1 MLRKNKIRRFCVI
14 CSVKFET
21 YDLRKKWCS
30 SEHGYEYAMQLKA
43 KAQAK
48 NNAILEEARETT
60 SDLRHKLQ
68 TEINKLIRAID
79 YGQPCISC
87 GVLKQ
92 HMEACHYYHK
102 SKNSASECTFHLWN
116 LHSGCKFCNRFQNGN
131 LIKYGINIEKI
142 YGEEIYNLLHD
153 LPTMYRGLNWSKDEL
168 KEFIRVAKLINKS
181 MPKQEVYTTE
191 KRIELRAKFN
201 NQLNIYTI

>member
-1 MLRKNKIRRFCVI
+1 MPRKQKSCKVCGGGFQPKRPLQQVCGVT
-14 CSVKFET
+14 CA
-21 YDLRKKWCS
+21 
-30 SEHGYEYAMQLKA
+30 YELTMQLKA

-92 HMEACHYYHK
+92 HMEAGHFWHK

-116 LHSGCKFCNRFQNGN
+116 LSSQCKYCNRFQNGN
-131 LIKYGINIEKI
+131 LSKYGQGIEKI

-181 MPKQEVYTTE
+181 MPKQEVYSTE
-191 KRIELRAKFN
+191 KRIELRSKFN
-201 NQLNIYTI
+201 NQLKIYTI

>member
-1 MLRKNKIRRFCVI
+1 MPRKQKSCKVCGGVFQPKRPLQQV
-14 CSVKFET
+14 CSVG
-21 YDLRKKWCS
+21 CS
-30 SEHGYEYAMQLKA
+30 YELVMQLKA

-92 HMEACHYYHK
+92 HMEAGHFWHK

-116 LHSGCKFCNRFQNGN
+116 LSSQCKYCNRFQNGN
-131 LIKYGINIEKI
+131 LSKYGQGIEKV
-142 YGEEIYNLLHD
+142 YGEKIYNLLHD

-181 MPKQEVYTTE
+181 MPKQEVYSTE

-201 NQLNIYTI
+201 NQLKIYTI

>member
-1 MLRKNKIRRFCVI
+1 MPRKKKSCKVCGKAFEPKRPLQQV
-14 CSVKFET
+14 CSVG
-21 YDLRKKWCS
+21 CS
-30 SEHGYEYAMQLKA
+30 YELVMQLKA

-92 HMEACHYYHK
+92 HMEAGHYHHK

-116 LHSGCKFCNRFQNGN
+116 LSSQCKYCNRFQNGN
-131 LIKYGINIEKI
+131 LSKYGQNIEKI

-181 MPKQEVYTTE
+181 MPKQEVYSTE
-191 KRIELRAKFN
+191 KRIELRSKFN
-201 NQLNIYTI
+201 NQLKIYTI

>member
-1 MLRKNKIRRFCVI
+1 MPRKKKPCKVCQKPFEPKRPLQQV
-14 CSVKFET
+14 CSVG
-21 YDLRKKWCS
+21 CS
-30 SEHGYEYAMQLKA
+30 YELVMQLKA
-43 KAQAK
+43 KQQAK
-48 NNAILEEARETT
+48 NNAILEEARITT

-92 HMEACHYYHK
+92 HMEAGHFWHK

-116 LHSGCKFCNRFQNGN
+116 LSAQCKYCNRFQNGN
-131 LIKYGINIEKI
+131 LSKYGQSIEKI

-168 KEFIRVAKLINKS
+168 REFIRVAKLINKS
-181 MPKQEVYTTE
+181 MPKQEVYSTE
-191 KRIELRAKFN
+191 KRIELRSKFN
-201 NQLNIYTI
+201 NQLKIYTI

>member
-1 MLRKNKIRRFCVI
+1 MPRKKKKCKVCAKPFEPKRPLQQT
-14 CSVKFET
+14 CSVACAYESV
-21 YDLRKKWCS
+21 LRS
-30 SEHGYEYAMQLKA
+30 KA

-181 MPKQEVYTTE
+181 MPKQEVYSTE
-191 KRIELRAKFN
+191 KRIELRSKLN
-201 NQLNIYTI
+201 NQLKIYTI

>member
-1 MLRKNKIRRFCVI
+1 MP
-14 CSVKFET
+14 
-21 YDLRKKWCS
+21 RKKKPCKVCAKPFEPKRPLQQTCS
-30 SEHGYEYAMQLKA
+30 IACAYESVLRSKA

-92 HMEACHYYHK
+92 HMEAGHYHHK

-116 LHSGCKFCNRFQNGN
+116 LSAQCKYCNRFQNGN
-131 LIKYGINIEKI
+131 LSKYGQSIERI

-153 LPTMYRGLNWSKDEL
+153 LPIMYRGLNWSKDEL

-201 NQLNIYTI
+201 NQLKIYTI

>member
-1 MLRKNKIRRFCVI
+1 MPRKKKPCKVCQKPFEPKRPLQQV
-14 CSVKFET
+14 CSVG
-21 YDLRKKWCS
+21 CS
-30 SEHGYEYAMQLKA
+30 YELVMQLKA
-43 KAQAK
+43 KQQAK

-92 HMEACHYYHK
+92 HMEAGHYHHK

-116 LHSGCKFCNRFQNGN
+116 LSAQCKYCNRFQNGN
-131 LIKYGINIEKI
+131 LSKYGQSIERI

-153 LPTMYRGLNWSKDEL
+153 LPIMYRGLNWGKDEL

-181 MPKQEVYTTE
+181 MPKQEVYSTE
-191 KRIELRAKFN
+191 KRIELRSKFN
-201 NQLNIYTI
+201 NQLKIYTI

>member
-1 MLRKNKIRRFCVI
+1 MP
-14 CSVKFET
+14 
-21 YDLRKKWCS
+21 RKKKPCKVCAKLF
-30 SEHGYEYAMQLKA
+30 EPKRPLQQVCGVACAYELTMQLKA
-43 KAQAK
+43 KQQAK

-92 HMEACHYYHK
+92 HMEAGHFWHK

-116 LHSGCKFCNRFQNGN
+116 LSAQCKYCNRFQNGN
-131 LIKYGINIEKI
+131 LSKYGQSIEKI

-168 KEFIRVAKLINKS
+168 REFIRVAKLINKS
-181 MPKQEVYTTE
+181 MPKQEVYSTE
-191 KRIELRAKFN
+191 KRIELRSKFN
-201 NQLNIYTI
+201 NQLKIYTI

>member
-1 MLRKNKIRRFCVI
+1 MPRKKKKCKVCEKPFEPKRPLQQV
-14 CSVKFET
+14 CSVV
-21 YDLRKKWCS
+21 CS
-30 SEHGYEYAMQLKA
+30 YELVMQLKA

-92 HMEACHYYHK
+92 HMEAGHFWHK

-116 LHSGCKFCNRFQNGN
+116 LSSQCKYCNRFQNGN
-131 LIKYGINIEKI
+131 LSKYGQGIEKI
-142 YGEEIYNLLHD
+142 YGPEIYNLLHD

-181 MPKQEVYTTE
+181 MPKQEVYSTE
-191 KRIELRAKFN
+191 KRIELRKTFN
-201 NQLNIYTI
+201 NQLKIYTI

>member
-1 MLRKNKIRRFCVI
+1 MPKKKKPCKVCQKPFEPKRPLQQT
-14 CSVKFET
+14 CSVACAYESV
-21 YDLRKKWCS
+21 LRS
-30 SEHGYEYAMQLKA
+30 KA
-43 KAQAK
+43 KQQAK

-92 HMEACHYYHK
+92 HMEAGHYHHK

-116 LHSGCKFCNRFQNGN
+116 LSAQCKYCNRFQNGN
-131 LIKYGINIEKI
+131 LSKYGQSIERI

-153 LPTMYRGLNWSKDEL
+153 LPIMYRGLNWGKDEL

-181 MPKQEVYTTE
+181 MPKQEVYSTE
-191 KRIELRAKFN
+191 KRIELRSKFN
-201 NQLNIYTI
+201 NQLKIYTI

>member
-1 MLRKNKIRRFCVI
+1 
-14 CSVKFET
+14 
-21 YDLRKKWCS
+21 
-30 SEHGYEYAMQLKA
+30 MQLKA
-43 KAQAK
+43 KQQAK

-92 HMEACHYYHK
+92 HMEAGHYHHK

-116 LHSGCKFCNRFQNGN
+116 LSAQCKYCNRFQNGN
-131 LIKYGINIEKI
+131 LSKYGQSIERI

-153 LPTMYRGLNWSKDEL
+153 LPIMYRGLNWSKDEL

-181 MPKQEVYTTE
+181 MPKQEVYSTE
-191 KRIELRAKFN
+191 KRIELRKTIN

>member
-1 MLRKNKIRRFCVI
+1 MPRKKKPCKVCQKPFEPKRPLQQV
-14 CSVKFET
+14 CSVG
-21 YDLRKKWCS
+21 CS
-30 SEHGYEYAMQLKA
+30 YELVMQLKA
-43 KAQAK
+43 KQQAK
-48 NNAILEEARETT
+48 NNAILEEARITT

-92 HMEACHYYHK
+92 HMEAGHFWHK

-116 LHSGCKFCNRFQNGN
+116 LSAQCKYCNRFQNGN
-131 LIKYGINIEKI
+131 LSKYGQNIEKI

-153 LPTMYRGLNWSKDEL
+153 LPTMYRGLNWSRDEL
-168 KEFIRVAKLINKS
+168 RDFIRVAKLINKS
-181 MPKQEVYTTE
+181 MPKQEVYSTE
-191 KRIELRAKFN
+191 KRIELRSKFN
-201 NQLNIYTI
+201 NQLKIYTI

>member
-1 MLRKNKIRRFCVI
+1 MP
-14 CSVKFET
+14 
-21 YDLRKKWCS
+21 RKKKPCKVCGKGF
-30 SEHGYEYAMQLKA
+30 EPKRPLQQVCGVTCAYELTMQLKA

-92 HMEACHYYHK
+92 HMEAGHYHHK

-116 LHSGCKFCNRFQNGN
+116 LSSQCKYCNRFQNGN
-131 LIKYGINIEKI
+131 LSKYGQSIERI

-153 LPTMYRGLNWSKDEL
+153 LPNMYRGLNWSRDEL
-168 KEFIRVAKLINKS
+168 RDFIRVAKLINKS
-181 MPKQEVYTTE
+181 MPKQEVYSTE
-191 KRIELRAKFN
+191 KRIELRSKFN
-201 NQLNIYTI
+201 NQLKIYTI

>member
-1 MLRKNKIRRFCVI
+1 MP
-14 CSVKFET
+14 
-21 YDLRKKWCS
+21 RKKKKCKVCAKPF
-30 SEHGYEYAMQLKA
+30 EPKRPLQQVCGVACAYELTMQLKA
-43 KAQAK
+43 KQQAK

-92 HMEACHYYHK
+92 HMEAGHYHHK

-116 LHSGCKFCNRFQNGN
+116 LSAQCKYCNRFQNGN
-131 LIKYGINIEKI
+131 LSKYGQSIERI

-153 LPTMYRGLNWSKDEL
+153 LPIMYRGLNWGKDEL

-181 MPKQEVYTTE
+181 MPKQEVYSTE
-191 KRIELRAKFN
+191 KRIELRSKFN
-201 NQLNIYTI
+201 NQLKIYTI

>member
-1 MLRKNKIRRFCVI
+1 MPRKKKPCKVCQKPFEPKRPLQQT
-14 CSVKFET
+14 CSVACAYESV
-21 YDLRKKWCS
+21 LRS
-30 SEHGYEYAMQLKA
+30 KA

-92 HMEACHYYHK
+92 HMEAGHYHHK

-116 LHSGCKFCNRFQNGN
+116 LSAQCKYCNRFQNGN
-131 LIKYGINIEKI
+131 LSKYGQSIERI

-153 LPTMYRGLNWSKDEL
+153 LPIMYRGLNWGKDEL

-181 MPKQEVYTTE
+181 MPKQEVYSTE
-191 KRIELRAKFN
+191 KRIELRKTIN

>member
-1 MLRKNKIRRFCVI
+1 MPRKKKPCKVCQKPFEPKRPLQQV
-14 CSVKFET
+14 CSVG
-21 YDLRKKWCS
+21 CS
-30 SEHGYEYAMQLKA
+30 YELVMQLKA

-191 KRIELRAKFN
+191 KRIELRKTFN
-201 NQLNIYTI
+201 NQLKIYTI

>member
-1 MLRKNKIRRFCVI
+1 MPRKKKSCKVCGKAFEPKRPLQQV
-14 CSVKFET
+14 CSVG
-21 YDLRKKWCS
+21 CS
-30 SEHGYEYAMQLKA
+30 YELVMQLKA

-92 HMEACHYYHK
+92 HMEAGHYHHK

-116 LHSGCKFCNRFQNGN
+116 LSAQCKYCNRFQNGN
-131 LIKYGINIEKI
+131 LSKYGQSIERI

-153 LPTMYRGLNWSKDEL
+153 LPIMYRGLNWGKDEL

-181 MPKQEVYTTE
+181 MPKQEVYSTE

>member
-1 MLRKNKIRRFCVI
+1 MPRKKKPCKVCQKPFEPKRPLQQV
-14 CSVKFET
+14 CSVG
-21 YDLRKKWCS
+21 CS
-30 SEHGYEYAMQLKA
+30 YELVMQLKA
-43 KAQAK
+43 KQQAE

-92 HMEACHYYHK
+92 HMEAGHFWHK

-116 LHSGCKFCNRFQNGN
+116 LSAQCKYCNRFQNGN
-131 LIKYGINIEKI
+131 LSKYGQNIEKI

-153 LPTMYRGLNWSKDEL
+153 LPTMYRGLNWSRDEL
-168 KEFIRVAKLINKS
+168 RDFIRVAKLINKS
-181 MPKQEVYTTE
+181 MPKQEVYSTE

>member
-1 MLRKNKIRRFCVI
+1 MPKKKKPCKV
-14 CSVKFET
+14 CAKPFEPKRP
-21 YDLRKKWCS
+21 LQQVC
-30 SEHGYEYAMQLKA
+30 GVACAYELTMQLKA
-43 KAQAK
+43 KQQAK

-131 LIKYGINIEKI
+131 LIKYGINIEKV

-168 KEFIRVAKLINKS
+168 REFIRVAKLINKS
-181 MPKQEVYTTE
+181 MPKQEVYSTE

-201 NQLNIYTI
+201 NQLKIYTI

>member
-1 MLRKNKIRRFCVI
+1 MPKKKKPCKVCQKPFEPKRPLQQV
-14 CSVKFET
+14 CSVV
-21 YDLRKKWCS
+21 CS
-30 SEHGYEYAMQLKA
+30 YELVMQLKA

-48 NNAILEEARETT
+48 NNAILEEARITT

-131 LIKYGINIEKI
+131 LIKYGINIEKV

-181 MPKQEVYTTE
+181 MPKQEVYSTE
-191 KRIELRAKFN
+191 KRIELRKTIN

>member
-1 MLRKNKIRRFCVI
+1 MPRKKKPCKVCQKPFEPKRPLQQV
-14 CSVKFET
+14 CSVV
-21 YDLRKKWCS
+21 CS
-30 SEHGYEYAMQLKA
+30 YELVMQLKA

-92 HMEACHYYHK
+92 HMEAGHFWHK

-116 LHSGCKFCNRFQNGN
+116 LSSQCKYCNRFQNGN
-131 LIKYGINIEKI
+131 LSKYGQGIERI

-181 MPKQEVYTTE
+181 MPKQEVYSTE

-201 NQLNIYTI
+201 NQLKIYTI

>member
-1 MLRKNKIRRFCVI
+1 MPRKKKKCKVCAKPFEPKRPLQQV
-14 CSVKFET
+14 CSVG
-21 YDLRKKWCS
+21 CS
-30 SEHGYEYAMQLKA
+30 YELVMQLKA
-43 KAQAK
+43 KQQAK

-131 LIKYGINIEKI
+131 LIKYGINIEKV

-181 MPKQEVYTTE
+181 MPKQEVYSTE

>member
-1 MLRKNKIRRFCVI
+1 MPRKKKPCKVCQKPFEPKRPLQQT
-14 CSVKFET
+14 CSVACAYESV
-21 YDLRKKWCS
+21 LRS
-30 SEHGYEYAMQLKA
+30 KA

-131 LIKYGINIEKI
+131 LIKYGINIEKV

-181 MPKQEVYTTE
+181 MPKQEVYSTE

>member
-1 MLRKNKIRRFCVI
+1 MPRKQKSCKVCGGGFQPKRPLQQV
-14 CSVKFET
+14 CSVV
-21 YDLRKKWCS
+21 CS
-30 SEHGYEYAMQLKA
+30 YELVMQLKA

-92 HMEACHYYHK
+92 HMEAGHFWHK

-116 LHSGCKFCNRFQNGN
+116 LSSQCKYCNRFQNGN
-131 LIKYGINIEKI
+131 LSKYGQNIEKI

-191 KRIELRAKFN
+191 KRIELRSKFN
-201 NQLNIYTI
+201 NQLKIYTI